1 MQNPLMYVVVPC
13 HRPSQLQWVFD
24 RYDQQTYGN
33 RKLCIVEN
41 GDAVGACK
49 RLGFTPDLVVTSR
62 PHVSHARNEGM
73 YAIRDL
79 GIDCWLSMWDDDD
92 WYGSEYLEEMA
103 SLAASDKANVYG
115 KQRHFVAFPDHGM
128 YLFNEVNQNKYT
140 DSVHG
145 PTLVFR
151 PEEGIVF
158 KVQREAEEIR
168 WCYEMS
174 RLGARIWSASI
185 KHLLYLRYDQGH
197 EHAWK
202 APSGTVVSASR
213 KNDFFYWLGDVDL
226 DVVTGSVDWKTRVM
240 AQEGARVP
248 PPFTWKGD
256 VVKMPVLP
264 VPGETERKPQWS
276 HVSVARM

>member
-1 MQNPLMYVVVPC
+1 MDNPLLYVVVPC
-13 HRPSQLQWVFD
+13 CRPSQLQWVFD
-24 RYDQQTYGN
+24 RYSDQTYQN
-33 RKLCIVEN
+33 KKLCIVEN
-41 GDAVGACK
+41 GEAVGACK

-73 YAIRDL
+73 YAVRDL
-79 GIDCWLSMWDDDD
+79 NEDCWVAMWDDDD
-92 WYGSEYLEEMA
+92 WYGPEYLSEMA
-103 SLAASDKANVYG
+103 ALAASGKATVYG
-115 KQRHFVAFPDHGM
+115 KQRHFVAFPDNGL
-128 YLFNEVNQNKYT
+128 YLFNEYNQNKYT

-174 RLGARIWSASI
+174 RLGAKIWAASI
-185 KHLLYLRYDQGH
+185 HHLLYLRYDSGH
-197 EHAWK
+197 SHAWQ
-202 APSGTVVSASR
+202 AQNGTVVSASR
-213 KNDFFYWLGDVDL
+213 KNDYIYWLGDVDL
-226 DVVTGSVDWKTRVM
+226 SVVSGEADWKSRVM
-240 AQEGARVP
+240 ARDGSRTS

-264 VPGETERKPQWS
+264 VNGESARKPLWS
-276 HVSVARM
+276 SVSVARM